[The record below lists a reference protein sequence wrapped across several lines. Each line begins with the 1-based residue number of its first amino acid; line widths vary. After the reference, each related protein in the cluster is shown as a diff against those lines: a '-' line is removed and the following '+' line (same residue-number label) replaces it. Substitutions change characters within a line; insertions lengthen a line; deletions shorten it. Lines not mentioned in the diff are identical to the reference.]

1 MVHDR
6 NVQQEGLR
14 LQNLGYNYGDA
25 YAAPFLLS
33 KKLDMLIQ
41 ICEANNDEITNVA
54 AQVQAI
60 AAKPDV
66 STTEIQTGVDKTFNA
81 LQARSASI
89 NTDISAA
96 PANDIPLKK
105 ALAAAKL
112 HALPIS
118 NGVNK
123 LQSEVEKHKG
133 AIRVFFK
140 DSLVDPEISHARRK
154 KLERLLEIGWVH
166 FERHMED
173 AFKRAEENMVKAA
186 EEGALMM
193 MAAML

>member
-1 MVHDR
+1 LVHDR